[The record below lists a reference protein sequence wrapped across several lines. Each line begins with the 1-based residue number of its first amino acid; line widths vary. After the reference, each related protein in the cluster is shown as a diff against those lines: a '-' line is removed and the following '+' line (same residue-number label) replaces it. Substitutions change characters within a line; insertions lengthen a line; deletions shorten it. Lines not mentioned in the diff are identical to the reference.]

1 MMRSSLSRIYKDSIK
16 IYRDTVFSNTSDERF
31 VPTHPH
37 LASSPAK
44 GTCLSAVGITR
55 DQTGPIASWW
65 LRGRARNVAG
75 MNNSYVQ
82 VEPADEVLDLYDV
95 LPERVD
101 AAREPARPT
110 ENDPVTSMIKGTGRN
125 FATIMGMFAL
135 SLAAFIACVT
145 LFSVGVSLLVLVVGL
160 FILVGC
166 LIVAGWASRMTM
178 ALLDYAGITL
188 PRTHSSRRSTGLRGK
203 LRRLAYPQA
212 WRDLLHVLVNF
223 ILSIITFSLA
233 LTWVFGGLGG
243 VTYWFWSQW
252 LPQPNDGLPAL
263 LGYPG
268 RFADIT
274 FNSVAGALLL
284 VTTPLM
290 LRGLVRLHGA
300 VAYALLVDE
309 TPALRQQV
317 SELTQSRTAA
327 GEAEVH
333 TLRRLERDLHDGPQ
347 QRLVR
352 LGMDLS
358 AAQRRAR
365 RRSGPGPCAAR
376 RGNEAVTR
384 RTGRDSYLSRG
395 IAPPILAEQGLPAA
409 ITALA
414 ARCTIPTSVEVD
426 EVQLSDAA
434 QNAAYF
440 VVAEALANME
450 KHSQAHSASVEVR
463 RLGALAVINI
473 TDDGVGGASLAK
485 GHGLSGLLGPAGRCG
500 WDPNRSH
507 RRRVV
512 PPCLRRRSHNRA
524 NSLPTCQTLRR
535 L

>member
-1 MMRSSLSRIYKDSIK
+1 
-16 IYRDTVFSNTSDERF
+16 
-31 VPTHPH
+31 
-37 LASSPAK
+37 
-44 GTCLSAVGITR
+44 
-55 DQTGPIASWW
+55 
-65 LRGRARNVAG
+65 
-75 MNNSYVQ
+75 MNDSYVR
-82 VEPADEVLDLYDV
+82 VEPADEVLDLYNV
-95 LPERVD
+95 LPERVETPL
-101 AAREPARPT
+101 EPARPT
-110 ENDPVTSMIKGTGRN
+110 EDDPVTSMIKGTGRN
-125 FATIMGMFAL
+125 FAAIMGMFAL
-135 SLAAFIACVT
+135 AVTAFVACT
-145 LFSVGVSLLVLVVGL
+145 ALFSVGLGLLVLVVGL

-166 LIVAGWASRMTM
+166 LIVAGWSSRMTM

-188 PRTHSSRRSTGLRGK
+188 PRTRYPTAGPGFRGK
-203 LRRLAYPQA
+203 LRRLAYAQS

-252 LPQPNDGLPAL
+252 LPQPNEGLPAL

-268 RFADIT
+268 RFAEIT
-274 FNSVAGALLL
+274 FNSVLGAMLLL
-284 VTTPLM
+284 STPLM
-290 LRGLVRLHGA
+290 LRGLIKLHGA
-300 VAYALLVDE
+300 VGYALLVDE

-358 AAQRRAR
+358 AAQRRLDDDPVRAR
-365 RRSGPGPCAAR
+365 ALLD
-376 RGNEAVTR
+376 EAMR
-384 RTGRDSYLSRG
+384 QSQDALAEIRTLSRG

-414 ARCTIPTSVEVD
+414 ARGTIPTSVQVD
-426 EVQLSDAA
+426 DVQLSDAA

-440 VVAEALANME
+440 VVAEALANMA
-450 KHSQAHSASVEVR
+450 KHSQARSASVEV
-463 RLGALAVINI
+463 LGVGALAVINI

-485 GHGLSGLLGPAGRCG
+485 GHGLSGLADRLAGVDGTLTISSPVAGP
-500 WDPNRSH
+500 
-507 RRRVV
+507 
-512 PPCLRRRSHNRA
+512 
-524 NSLPTCQTLRR
+524 TLLTATIPQRP
-535 L
+535 

>member
-1 MMRSSLSRIYKDSIK
+1 
-16 IYRDTVFSNTSDERF
+16 
-31 VPTHPH
+31 
-37 LASSPAK
+37 
-44 GTCLSAVGITR
+44 
-55 DQTGPIASWW
+55 
-65 LRGRARNVAG
+65 
-75 MNNSYVQ
+75 MNDSYVR

-95 LPERVD
+95 LPERV
-101 AAREPARPT
+101 ETPLGPARPT
-110 ENDPVTSMIKGTGRN
+110 EDDPVTSMIKGTGRN
-125 FATIMGMFAL
+125 FAAIMGMFAL
-135 SLAAFIACVT
+135 AVTAFVACT
-145 LFSVGVSLLVLVVGL
+145 ALFSVGLGLLVLVVGL

-166 LIVAGWASRMTM
+166 LIVAGWSSRMTM

-188 PRTHSSRRSTGLRGK
+188 PRTRYPTAGPGFRGK
-203 LRRLAYPQA
+203 LRRLAYAQS

-252 LPQPNDGLPAL
+252 LPQPNEGLPAL

-268 RFADIT
+268 RFAEIT
-274 FNSVAGALLL
+274 FNSVLGAMLLL
-284 VTTPLM
+284 STPLM
-290 LRGLVRLHGA
+290 LRGLIKLHGA
-300 VAYALLVDE
+300 VGYALLVDE

-358 AAQRRAR
+358 AAQRRLDDDPVRAR
-365 RRSGPGPCAAR
+365 ALLD
-376 RGNEAVTR
+376 EAMR
-384 RTGRDSYLSRG
+384 QSQDALAEIRTLSRG

-414 ARCTIPTSVEVD
+414 ARGTIPTSVQVD
-426 EVQLSDAA
+426 DVQLSDAA

-440 VVAEALANME
+440 VVAEALANMA
-450 KHSQAHSASVEVR
+450 KHSQARSASVEV
-463 RLGALAVINI
+463 LGVGALAVINI

-485 GHGLSGLLGPAGRCG
+485 GHGLSGLADRLVGVDGTLTLSSPVGGP
-500 WDPNRSH
+500 
-507 RRRVV
+507 
-512 PPCLRRRSHNRA
+512 
-524 NSLPTCQTLRR
+524 TLLTATIPQRP
-535 L
+535 

>member
-1 MMRSSLSRIYKDSIK
+1 MSDS
-16 IYRDTVFSNTSDERF
+16 YLRD
-31 VPTHPH
+31 
-37 LASSPAK
+37 
-44 GTCLSAVGITR
+44 
-55 DQTGPIASWW
+55 
-65 LRGRARNVAG
+65 
-75 MNNSYVQ
+75 
-82 VEPADEVLDLYDV
+82 EPADEVLDLYDV
-95 LPERVD
+95 LPQRVNTTP
-101 AAREPARPT
+101 EPPRQA
-110 ENDPVTSMIKGTGRN
+110 EDDPVTSMIKNTGRN
-125 FATIMGMFAL
+125 LAVIIGMFAL
-135 SLAAFIACVT
+135 SLTAFIACTT

-178 ALLDYAGITL
+178 ALLSYAGIEL
-188 PRTHSSRRSTGLRGK
+188 PRTHYPAAGPGFRGK
-203 LRRLAYPQA
+203 LRRLAYAQS

-252 LPQPNDGLPAL
+252 LPQPNQGLPAL
-263 LGYPG
+263 LGYPS

-274 FNSVAGALLL
+274 FNSVAGAVLLI
-284 VTTPLM
+284 TTPLM
-290 LRGLVRLHGA
+290 LPGLVRLHSA
-300 VAYALLVDE
+300 VGYALLVDE

-358 AAQRRAR
+358 AAQRRLDDDPAQAR
-365 RRSGPGPCAAR
+365 ALLD
-376 RGNEAVTR
+376 EAMR
-384 RTGRDSYLSRG
+384 QSQDALAEIRTLSRG
-395 IAPPILAEQGLPAA
+395 IAPPILAEQGLLAA

-414 ARCTIPTSVEVD
+414 ARGTVPTSVEVD
-426 EVQLSDAA
+426 DVQLSDAA

-450 KHSQAHSASVEVR
+450 KHSQARSASVEVR

-485 GHGLSGLLGPAGRCG
+485 GHGLSGLVDRLAGVDGTLTVSSPAGG
-500 WDPNRSH
+500 PT
-507 RRRVV
+507 
-512 PPCLRRRSHNRA
+512 
-524 NSLPTCQTLRR
+524 SLTATIPQT
-535 L
+535 